1 MMAEHNLIELFHHVQ
16 PIVDH
21 SGDYELQS
29 QLAQLRDTYSTMLRY
44 MVQGMDDP
52 NASRI
57 YADLISQTSRLGERA
72 NRLLRMKRQTSD
84 KYVQAFNSLKPEDDL
99 ASLCALLT
107 NFDDGIRQLRQEQA
121 DERESVTQHALDAQR
136 QNRETAL
143 VRLFN
148 RIWTADAW
156 HRSELET
163 VQALLSNDVVS
174 TASKS
179 LTISATTLSLLEM
192 FDERKLMLLFDAY
205 LTTDID
211 VSQRAL
217 VGIVLVLR
225 QHAGSLAAYPE
236 VQSRFRLLC
245 DDPSFVSD
253 TFRVM
258 MQLQYSRMTDT
269 VSEKMRSDIIPTILK
284 SKNFK
289 QTQYGIQEIDD
300 YLTQNGENPEWFKN
314 READE
319 QAHAKIREMAELQ
332 MEGADVYMAT
342 FSHMKSNAFFQL
354 VPHWFYLFGDD
365 IPEVNNVL
373 SRLGKETANV
383 FRAMLRYAPF
393 CNSDR
398 FSFSFMLGM
407 IGEQGQEML
416 SKNLTANL
424 SQDEL
429 SEMLATKVEKKRAA
443 DISRQYIF
451 DLYRFFTLYPFH
463 LQFVNPFDAK
473 QPVFSPLS
481 HTIFTPLL
489 QHENEV
495 ITLAEFFM
503 RKGVYQE
510 AAHLFASLCP
520 QQREEDADLWQKLGF
535 CEQKLGRLSLA
546 FEHYQTAYELNP
558 NSVWTLKHLAT
569 VAFQSERW
577 AEAEVYYE
585 TLLDDDAD
593 NVRYLRR
600 KAGCLMNQQRY
611 DEAIPVLYQ
620 VLYIDEHSVED
631 QNNMAWCQLLT
642 KNIEKARELY
652 SNVLSQHLEQPS
664 AHFNLANTYLAE
676 LDIQQA
682 YPLYRHAY
690 ILESVTDEGEQ
701 QFVNDYRQAI
711 EALQPVFSL
720 PIERTQA
727 LLDAIRLGI

>member
-1 MMAEHNLIELFHHVQ
+1 MPAQNLIELFQKLQ
-16 PIVDH
+16 PLVDQT
-21 SGDYELQS
+21 GDYDLQS
-29 QLAQLRDTYSTMLRY
+29 QLMQLRETYSSMLRY

-57 YADLISQTSRLGERA
+57 YADLVCQAYTLADRA
-72 NRLLRMKRQTSD
+72 GRLLRMKRQTSD
-84 KYVQAFNSLKPEDDL
+84 KYVQAYGLLRTEHSLESIKTALEGHCEAIRLLKQPQED
-99 ASLCALLT
+99 
-107 NFDDGIRQLRQEQA
+107 
-121 DERESVTQHALDAQR
+121 V
-136 QNRETAL
+136 RETVQRHDLEAHQQGREDML
-143 VRLFN
+143 QALFN
-148 RIWTADAW
+148 RIWTSDTSS
-156 HRSELET
+156 RSEQET
-163 VQALLSNDVVS
+163 ALAILNSPLLFVADKCLLVS
-174 TASKS
+174 A
-179 LTISATTLSLLEM
+179 ATLALLEM

-205 LTTDID
+205 LYADAD

-217 VGIVLVLR
+217 VGIVL
-225 QHAGSLAAYPE
+225 SLCIHGDRTDIFPE
-236 VQSRFRLLC
+236 LHSRFSLFG
-245 DDPSFVSD
+245 DDPNFVRD
-253 TFRVM
+253 FFRVM

-289 QTQYGIQEIDD
+289 QTEYGIQEIDD
-300 YLTQNGENPEWFKN
+300 YMTQNGENPEWLKN
-314 READE
+314 RAANDKA
-319 QAHAKIREMAELQ
+319 QAKIHEMAELQ
-332 MEGADVYMAT
+332 MEGADVYMST
-342 FSHMKSNAFFQL
+342 FSHMKNNTFFTP
-354 VPHWFYLFGDD
+354 VAHWFYVFDAD
-365 IPEVNNVL
+365 IPAVQTAL
-373 SRLGKETANV
+373 GRLGQETADV
-383 FRAMLRYAPF
+383 FTAMLRFAPF

-398 FSFSFMLGM
+398 FSFMFMLGM
-407 IGEQGQEML
+407 IGEQGQQML
-416 SKNLTANL
+416 SKNLIGNL

-429 SEMLATKVEKKRAA
+429 SEMMAEKKGTKRAA

-489 QHENEV
+489 QHEDEV

-503 RKGVYQE
+503 RKAVYQE

-520 QQREEDADLWQKLGF
+520 QQREEDADLWQKMGF

-569 VAFQSERW
+569 VAFQNERW

-690 ILESVTDEGEQ
+690 ILESVTDEGEH

-720 PIERTQA
+720 PLERTQA

>member
-1 MMAEHNLIELFHHVQ
+1 M
-16 PIVDH
+16 
-21 SGDYELQS
+21 
-29 QLAQLRDTYSTMLRY
+29 
-44 MVQGMDDP
+44 
-52 NASRI
+52 
-57 YADLISQTSRLGERA
+57 
-72 NRLLRMKRQTSD
+72 
-84 KYVQAFNSLKPEDDL
+84 
-99 ASLCALLT
+99 
-107 NFDDGIRQLRQEQA
+107 
-121 DERESVTQHALDAQR
+121 
-136 QNRETAL
+136 
-143 VRLFN
+143 
-148 RIWTADAW
+148 
-156 HRSELET
+156 
-163 VQALLSNDVVS
+163 
-174 TASKS
+174 
-179 LTISATTLSLLEM
+179 
-192 FDERKLMLLFDAY
+192 
-205 LTTDID
+205 
-211 VSQRAL
+211 
-217 VGIVLVLR
+217 
-225 QHAGSLAAYPE
+225 
-236 VQSRFRLLC
+236 
-245 DDPSFVSD
+245 
-253 TFRVM
+253 
-258 MQLQYSRMTDT
+258 
-269 VSEKMRSDIIPTILK
+269 
-284 SKNFK
+284 
-289 QTQYGIQEIDD
+289 
-300 YLTQNGENPEWFKN
+300 TQNGENPEWLKN
-314 READE
+314 RAANDKA
-319 QAHAKIREMAELQ
+319 QAKIHEMAELQ
-332 MEGADVYMAT
+332 MEGADVYMST
-342 FSHMKSNAFFQL
+342 FSHMKNNTFFTP
-354 VPHWFYLFGDD
+354 VAHWFYVFDAD
-365 IPEVNNVL
+365 IPAVQTAL
-373 SRLGKETANV
+373 GRLGQETADV
-383 FRAMLRYAPF
+383 FTAMLRFAPF

-398 FSFSFMLGM
+398 FSFMFMLGM
-407 IGEQGQEML
+407 IGEQGQQML
-416 SKNLTANL
+416 SKNLIGNL

-429 SEMLATKVEKKRAA
+429 SEMMAEKKGTKRAA

-489 QHENEV
+489 QHEDEV

-503 RKGVYQE
+503 RKAVYQE

-520 QQREEDADLWQKLGF
+520 QQREEDADLWQKMGF

-569 VAFQSERW
+569 VAFQNERW

-664 AHFNLANTYLAE
+664 AYLAE

-690 ILESVTDEGEQ
+690 ILESVTDEGEH

-720 PIERTQA
+720 PLERTQA